1 LTWIK
6 DIMSELRQP
15 REAGAILV
23 INSGSSSVKFAL
35 FAVQDLS
42 HLWSGGIDRIGL
54 QNSRLYVTDAKGA
67 QLIDEVK
74 DITDHKSALGQL
86 LEIIDRH
93 RSVARL
99 AAVGHR
105 IVHGGP
111 DFASPVMITE
121 ELETRLRK
129 LVPLAPLHQLHNVAG
144 IAAVR
149 SARPDLPQV
158 ACFDTA
164 FHRSMPTLSTLTAL
178 PRKFYGE
185 GIRRYGFHGLS
196 YEYMVDAL
204 RRDGINIDGE
214 RIIIAHLG
222 NGASMCALKEG
233 RSIETTMGFSTLA
246 GLPMGTR
253 CGDLDPGIVLYLIA
267 EKGLSVERIQH
278 LLYEESG
285 LLGLSALTP
294 NMQDLLAQLSE
305 PTAIQAIE
313 FYCYQARRHLT
324 ALTASL
330 CGLDR
335 LVFTGGIGANAPLI
349 RAKICEGLG
358 YLGIKVDPRRN
369 FDGERVISAT
379 ASAVAVEAFQTN
391 EELMIARHVQHVLW
405 SYGST

>member
-1 LTWIK
+1 MI
-6 DIMSELRQP
+6 ELPQAEQSR
-15 REAGAILV
+15 AILV

-35 FAVQDLS
+35 FTAQDLS
-42 HLWSGGIDRIGL
+42 HMCSGMIDRIGL
-54 QNSRLYVTDAKGA
+54 QDSHLYVTDAEGA
-67 QLIDEVK
+67 QLIDEVMN
-74 DITDHKSALGQL
+74 IPDHKSALSQL
-86 LEIIDRH
+86 LEIMDRD
-93 RSVARL
+93 RSVAPL

-105 IVHGGP
+105 IVHGGLE
-111 DFASPVMITE
+111 FESPVVVTE
-121 ELETRLRK
+121 EMEARLRK
-129 LVPLAPLHQLHNVAG
+129 LVPLAPLHQPHNVAG
-144 IAAVR
+144 ITAVR
-149 SARPDLPQV
+149 SVRPDLPQV

-164 FHRSMPTLSTLTAL
+164 FHRSMPTVSTLTAL
-178 PRKFYGE
+178 PRKFYDE
-185 GIRRYGFHGLS
+185 GIRRFGFHGLS
-196 YEYMVDAL
+196 YEYIVDTL

-214 RIIIAHLG
+214 RIMIAHLG

-294 NMQDLLAQLSE
+294 NMQDLLKQLSE

-330 CGLDR
+330 SGLDR
-335 LVFTGGIGANAPLI
+335 LVFTGGIGANAPQI
-349 RAKICEGLG
+349 RAKICEGLE
-358 YLGIKVDPRRN
+358 YLGIKIDAQRN
-369 FDGERVISAT
+369 SDGERVISAAT
-379 ASAVAVEAFQTN
+379 SAVAVEAFQTH

-405 SYGST
+405 S